1 MPDVQLN
8 GIEFAIKS
16 DTTSAVVSIDRLRQ
30 ALSKLQKIHINDLGL
45 KSASRE
51 IRRFA
56 NSIGSI
62 QTQKLDALSKSLRG
76 LSSFGNAFSK
86 IGENPEKLATGLA
99 TMTIYLREI
108 STIDFT
114 NLQTAAESINQIA
127 ASANKIGKQAADGAK
142 ETGKGIKF
150 VANEAKKASSP
161 LSNFVASLKRIAFY
175 RILRSVIKSI
185 TQAFQE
191 GLKNAYEFSKLTGD
205 KAGLANALDTLAT
218 KSLTM
223 KNQLGAAF
231 GGLLTAITPI
241 VVQIIGLVT
250 KLAEAIS
257 RLMAILGGSDTYL
270 RAKDVWTEWGDAA
283 ASAGGAAKKALEY
296 LAPFDELNVLPDP
309 KSGGG
314 GGADA
319 SNIGDMFEYVNV
331 NDGLGFGDLLIGWY
345 DKIAEFFEGQNW
357 FELADKAWQGLK
369 DAFSDNGKATEVV
382 NSLFEALGAG
392 IGGAT
397 AFIGKFAADALS
409 ELAASFKRNL
419 QDYNGD
425 GKISVVEFLGA
436 LLTTGLEAYSTI
448 ETWVKDNIVDPFFD
462 GVAKSWGLSGHKE
475 LYDAIINFGIDIVNE
490 FTQNVINPLIETWN
504 GWVDSLP
511 DWLKNRIK
519 DWFGVDDL
527 KIPLV
532 GEIEHVNT
540 AGITA
545 SELIIKNMTAGL
557 TAALDKIPSGKK
569 NISGMTADF
578 GKSKNSLTSDQSSFP
593 VTGNFTNR
601 TMTKQ
606 YKESC
611 LTFDAKARFNE
622 RERTEDFKKKWQTF
636 DAKARFY
643 TRERTDKFK
652 SEYQT
657 FDATANY
664 RWYKDNLG
672 KERKTFGTTA
682 DFKWKQDNLTKED
695 KTVDVEVHYKTSKDV
710 LTAAQKT
717 VNTTA
722 EFVKRTLGNAFS
734 TVFGS
739 EANFNKRT
747 TDTTRF
753 STVFGS
759 EAKFESRSLDASK
772 FSTEFDSEAHFTT
785 RTRSDNFKAKWQTF
799 DATANFS
806 TRTRTADFKSKWQTF
821 DSTANFKYRSDD
833 ISTTFDSTAFIN
845 KYTIDNSIKDGDNI
859 QLDATVNITKTTGGV
874 KGTIQYDTEGTV
886 WGNALGGAFYG
897 GNWHSIP
904 QYASGGAP
912 HGSLFVAGEAGA
924 ELVGHIGGRTEVLNQ
939 SQIAASIAA
948 GVHRTLSA
956 SGVRAGGSYS
966 LADGSN
972 EDVLYRAFRR
982 ALDETDFG
990 GDVELDGDT
999 IYRAMVRR
1007 NRANTRLTGVNAMA

>member
-99 TMTIYLREI
+99 TMTVYLREI

-114 NLQTAAESINQIA
+114 NLRTAAESINQIA

-150 VANEAKKASSP
+150 VANEAKKAASP
-161 LSNFVASLKRIAFY
+161 LSNFLASIKRIAFY
-175 RILRSVIKSI
+175 RILRGIIKSI

-191 GLKNAYEFSKLTGD
+191 GLKNAYEFSKATGD
-205 KAGLANALDTLAT
+205 QAGLAKALDLLAT

-231 GGLLTAITPI
+231 GHLLTAITPI

-319 SNIGDMFEYVNV
+319 SNIGDMFEYVSV
-331 NDGLGFGDLLIGWY
+331 DEHSGLGELLFGWM
-345 DKIAEFFEGQNW
+345 DKIREFFTTTDW
-357 FELADKAWQGLK
+357 KDVADKIWGGLK
-369 DAFSDNGKATEVV
+369 EAFSDEGAATETI
-382 NSLFEALGAG
+382 EALFANLGA
-392 IGGAT
+392 AT
-397 AFIGKFAADALS
+397 G
-409 ELAASFKRNL
+409 AASHLAFELGYNIAVDIYDAIKTNVR
-419 QDYNGD
+419 DYNGD
-425 GKISVVEFLGA
+425 GKVSLKELLDGLYLTSVLADFTVRE
-436 LLTTGLEAYSTI
+436 
-448 ETWVKDNIVDPFFD
+448 WVKEHITNPFFD
-462 GVAKSWGLSGHKE
+462 EFAKAWGLSGHAE
-475 LYDAIINFGIDIVNE
+475 LFDAIINFGIDIVNE

-695 KTVDVEVHYKTSKDV
+695 KTIDVEVHYKTSKDV

-734 TVFGS
+734 SVFS
-739 EANFNKRT
+739 
-747 TDTTRF
+747 
-753 STVFGS
+753 S
-759 EAKFESRSLDASK
+759 EAKFESRSLNNSK
-772 FSTEFDSEAHFTT
+772 FSTKFDSEAFFNKRTT
-785 RTRSDNFKAKWQTF
+785 DYK
-799 DATANFS
+799 NFS
-806 TRTRTADFKSKWQTF
+806 TKFESE
-821 DSTANFKYRSDD
+821 ANFNKRTMGTNF
-833 ISTTFDSTAFIN
+833 STTFDSVATFVARNTGVNFSTSFDSKAHFTSYDVASNISDDTNMKINVTA
-845 KYTIDNSIKDGDNI
+845 
-859 QLDATVNITKTTGGV
+859 NITKTTGNIRGN
-874 KGTIQYDTEGTV
+874 IELNTEGQT